1 MPPSIRLLQE
11 RSELAAKYLEN
22 LVTYRYDRDTID
34 ILRAELDDFTRV
46 DDNKDS
52 NIASQK
58 RLSQIEYHLAKA
70 NNLYYK
76 RKFQEALKEY
86 KYVQALVHKMLDPGI
101 KPGVFRNPKFDIAIN
116 PAVFEPLLKASL
128 QMVEVMTPPA
138 YKDVFVSGVALP
150 ADVLKST
157 ELASAAGV
165 MPATGMDRPGHNA
178 MMTGIEYAQRGE
190 WAKSELFFKQAL
202 KSIGQAGTPEKKASK
217 ATLELNLGYVL
228 AQQGKLAEAQKSL
241 SLAGSGF
248 KAAKDPVGE
257 ARAVLSTAAILSRK
271 GNLAGA
277 EKTVADAAKML
288 EKLEITGPA
297 ATTATTAVAARRLA
311 SPARRVVSPTVARS
325 IAAASASAT
334 VSPSSTA
341 AIVAEKQL
349 EKADLAMMMKVPGMT
364 DDGWV
369 TGKLES
375 SIESAQKNAITKQA
389 GLLNGDNVVTVQ
401 WKGNESIDAK
411 KITTEFYTKRAASK
425 NFSEVVF
432 TYAIKADLAVK
443 LPHLYFYTLPVCI
456 GDCYH
461 NLGEYSKALQQYKK
475 ASEYKFINASY
486 EVPSLWLK
494 VAQNYLQWGNALF
507 KDEDVQEALNVYSN
521 IIKPDDSVRA
531 ASLLYSGKLNAYGTK
546 VAAMIADVE
555 NAESSTL
562 NPAVTGLVIDA
573 RTQLKKIAAGL
584 DFYGFPANYVPIFK
598 FEYLQ
603 SVAQY
608 FAQQAIQAERQY
620 IDFTN
625 RGENEEMTRQQLQDS
640 VELGKAEVAL
650 ADKEVEY
657 AKAELDVTEE
667 NLEYAEQRIKNAKD
681 SKAQYADVSYEL
693 TALDAASVFASGPEG
708 YKVSYTYYSPSEG
721 KNVTLSGSDAYK
733 VMEDAA
739 WRKGM
744 LSREMEL
751 ANMQRHINELEQ
763 AKQVAKEQKEAAQKR
778 VEVAE
783 EQRKMAKLHEQQ
795 AKEMLS
801 SFESQLFTPE
811 VWFQL
816 ASHMRYISNVY
827 LARAIGVAK
836 KMEKAYEFET
846 GELLKIIKNSY
857 NTNILSG
864 LLAADYL
871 LKDIDYFTFHLIQAT
886 KSKDIPLKQTLSLAS
901 LVPAAFSTTFKETG
915 RLEFETSLEDFD
927 MAYPGAY
934 LRKIKKVEVIIEGL
948 LPPGG
953 VTGTLRNS
961 GLSRD
966 RKATGQEFFRV
977 QPKEVMFISQYNVR
991 QDFGIFPPDNKVL
1004 GVFENCGVATSWA
1017 LELPPSSNDLN
1028 YQTISDVKVIVY
1040 YTARHDRLLE
1050 ANIKPKLPKTGQGS
1064 MAVPFRVLFPDE
1076 FFAFL
1081 DSGELNFELVA
1092 ADLPYNER
1100 NHVVRGLAVKVSTEQ
1115 GTTAKGITVEVVH
1128 DGGTSGKK
1136 ATDKDGI
1143 IKMDK
1148 DEASNPL
1155 NAFEGKKLTAPWTIR
1170 ITKDDNPGLDLK
1182 KIKDV
1187 FMFAEYG
1194 FDYRETA

>member
-1 MPPSIRLLQE
+1 M
-11 RSELAAKYLEN
+11 AKYLEN
-22 LVTYRYDRDTID
+22 LVTYRYDRDVVD
-34 ILRAELDDFTRV
+34 VLRAELDDYTRV
-46 DDNKDS
+46 DKEGKDS

-58 RLSQIEYHLAKA
+58 KLSQIEYHLAKA
-70 NNLYYK
+70 NGLYYK

-101 KPGVFRNPKFDIAIN
+101 KPGIYRNPKFDIAIN
-116 PAVFEPLLKASL
+116 PAVFDPLLKTSL
-128 QMVEVMTPPA
+128 EMIEVMTPPK
-138 YKDVFVSGVALP
+138 YEGVFASGVAVLP

-165 MPATGMDRPGHNA
+165 MPATGMNRLGHNA
-178 MMTGIEYAQRGE
+178 MMTGIEYAERGE
-190 WAKSELFFKQAL
+190 WEKSELFFKQAL
-202 KSIGQAGTPEKKASK
+202 KSVGQASTSEKKASK
-217 ATLELNLGYVL
+217 ATLELNLGYVQ

-241 SLAGSGF
+241 SAAGTDF

-257 ARAVLSTAAILSRK
+257 ANATLSTAAILSRK
-271 GNLAGA
+271 GNTAGA
-277 EKTVADAAKML
+277 EKTMASATKML
-288 EKLEITGPA
+288 ENLELSRPA
-297 ATTATTAVAARRLA
+297 SATTTAAASRRLA
-311 SPARRVVSPTVARS
+311 TTRRIMAPTVARS
-325 IAAASASAT
+325 IAAASVSST
-334 VSPSSTA
+334 VSPSSTTA
-341 AIVAEKQL
+341 ALAEKQL
-349 EKADLAMMMKVPGMT
+349 EKENLAMMMKVPGMT

-369 TGKLES
+369 TSKLES
-375 SIESAQKNAITKQA
+375 SVKSSQKSTVMKQA
-389 GLLNGDNVVTVQ
+389 GLLNGDSIVTVQ
-401 WKGNESIDAK
+401 WKGNENIDAK
-411 KITTEFYTKRAASK
+411 KITSEFYAKRASSK

-432 TYAIKADLAVK
+432 TYALKSDLAVK

-461 NLGEYSKALQQYKK
+461 NLGEYSKALQQYQK
-475 ASEYKFINASY
+475 ASQYKFINTSY

-494 VAQNYLQWGNALF
+494 VAQNYLQWGNSLF
-507 KDEDVQEALNVYSN
+507 KDEEVQDALNIYSN
-521 IIKPDDSVRA
+521 IIKPDDSIK
-531 ASLLYSGKLNAYGTK
+531 SSSPLYSAKLDTYGSK
-546 VAAMIADVE
+546 VAAMIADIE
-555 NAESSTL
+555 NAEGSSL
-562 NPAVTGLVIDA
+562 NPAVTGVVLDVRA
-573 RTQLKKIAAGL
+573 QLKKIAAGL
-584 DFYGFPANYVPIFK
+584 DFYGFPANYVPVFK

-625 RGENEEMTRQQLQDS
+625 RGENEELTRQQLQDS

-650 ADKEVEY
+650 AGKEVEY
-657 AKAELDVTEE
+657 AKAELDVARE
-667 NLEYAEQRIKNAKD
+667 NLEYADERIKNAKD
-681 SKAQYADVSYEL
+681 AKSQYADVSYEL

-751 ANMQRHINELEQ
+751 ANMQRHIDELEQ

-811 VWFQL
+811 VWFQI
-816 ASHMRYISNVY
+816 ASHMRYISSVY

-846 GELLKIIKNSY
+846 GELLNIIKNSY
-857 NTNILSG
+857 TTNILSG

-886 KSKDIPLKQTLSLAS
+886 KSKDIPLKQTLSLAA
-901 LVPAAFSTTFKETG
+901 LNPAAFSITFKKTG

-927 MAYPGAY
+927 MNYPGAY
-934 LRKIKKVEVIIEGL
+934 LRKIKKVEVVIEGL
-948 LPPGG
+948 LPPEG

-961 GLSRD
+961 GLSKD
-966 RKATGQEFFRV
+966 RKATGEEFFRV
-977 QPKEVMFISQYNVR
+977 QPKEVMFVSQYNVR
-991 QDFGIFPPDNKVL
+991 QDFGIFPPDSKML
-1004 GVFENCGVATSWA
+1004 GVFEHCGVATSWA
-1017 LELPPSSNDLN
+1017 FELPPSSNDLN
-1028 YQTISDVKVIVY
+1028 YQTISDVKVIMY

-1050 ANIKPKLPKTGQGS
+1050 SKIRSKLPKKGQSS
-1064 MAVPFRVLFPDE
+1064 MAIPFRVLFPDE

-1081 DSGELNFELVA
+1081 DTGELSFELAA
-1092 ADLPYNER
+1092 ADLPYNEK
-1100 NHVVRGLAVKVSTEQ
+1100 NHSIKGLAVKVSTEQ
-1115 GTTAKGITVEVVH
+1115 GTSAKGITIELVH
-1128 DGGTSGKK
+1128 DNSTSGKK
-1136 ATDKDGI
+1136 ATDKDG
-1143 IKMDK
+1143 MVRLDK

-1155 NAFEGKKLTAPWTIR
+1155 NAFEGKELTAPWTVR
-1170 ITKDDNPGLDLK
+1170 ISKDNNPGLALK
-1182 KIKDV
+1182 KIRDL
-1187 FMFAEYG
+1187 FMFAEYA